1 MLGSKDGWVVMDKGG
16 KISVRAPGVRRA
28 SNGKLE
34 VVLRKRQTEA
44 GETLSQV
51 LRIAIMFRW
60 GK

>member
-1 MLGSKDGWVVMDKGG
+1 MRVG

-28 SNGKLE
+28 SNRKL
-34 VVLRKRQTEA
+34 VVVVRKRVIEA

-51 LRIAIMFRW
+51 LRMALMLPG